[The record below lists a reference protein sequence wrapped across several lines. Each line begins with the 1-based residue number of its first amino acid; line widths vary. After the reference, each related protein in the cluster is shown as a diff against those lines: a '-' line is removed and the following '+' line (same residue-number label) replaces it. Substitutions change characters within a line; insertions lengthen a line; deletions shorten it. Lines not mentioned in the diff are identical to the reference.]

1 MICGTMVTMMKNVCI
16 RCCKTQSY
24 RGSER
29 VAEIMRGHPRRF
41 KELLRLTQP
50 AFLELVREL
59 KEEGLKDEKDV
70 TVEEKVMYAL
80 MVLG

>member
-1 MICGTMVTMMKNVCI
+1 M
-16 RCCKTQSY
+16 
-24 RGSER
+24 
-29 VAEIMRGHPRRF
+29 
-41 KELLRLTQP
+41 TQP